1 MVGLGQTG
9 AEVTPQV
16 SRAMRGLQTDPEGTG
31 GLAGSAQALCLSPA
45 CLEKWVLFFF
55 FLNKNIGS
63 LLHPKKI
70 WISVLTPSDCETL
83 ANP

>member
-1 MVGLGQTG
+1 MGVVGLGQTG

-45 CLEKWVLFFF
+45 CLEKWGPLVTSGGAQGQDDAGGGREL
-55 FLNKNIGS
+55 S
-63 LLHPKKI
+63 
-70 WISVLTPSDCETL
+70 W
-83 ANP
+83 

>member
-1 MVGLGQTG
+1 MGVVGLGQTG

-45 CLEKWVLFFF
+45 CLEKWVSFFF
-55 FLNKNIGS
+55 FF
-63 LLHPKKI
+63 
-70 WISVLTPSDCETL
+70 
-83 ANP
+83 